1 MKKTYIEPKLTQTSL
16 NFERLIATSIDVQST
31 GFQGSQL
38 VKGDQSSSSSYRGGN
53 HSVWDD
59 DWSQ

>member
-16 NFERLIATSIDVQST
+16 NFERLIATSIGVQST

-38 VKGDQSSSSSYRGGN
+38 VKGDQSASSTSRGN